1 MKQVF
6 LIHAHKDLVQ
16 LNALLA
22 RLADPDFVL
31 YVHLD
36 RKWRLDPAQVDPR
49 ARQIAPRRDVRW
61 GGFSQVSAT
70 LASLRQVLASEPA
83 FDKLLFLSG
92 QDYPVL
98 PDAALKEALA
108 GLAGCELIDTV
119 AIGPQGW
126 PAHYRYQYFYREGSA
141 WPLRAACA
149 LANRLLRCAG
159 RTRRFPA
166 GLQPYGGSTWWAL
179 SRPCLV
185 HVLEQVDAQPGLAR
199 FFRTVLC
206 PDELFFQTLVMASPF
221 AARVVA
227 RNYRYVQWPAG
238 SSRNPQVLVEDD
250 LARIRA
256 SGAHFCRKLEGGRS
270 AGLRVRLDAWAAAS
284 RSPG

>member
-22 RLADPDFVL
+22 RLSDPDFVL

-49 ARQIAPRRDVRW
+49 ARQIVPRRDVRW

-70 LASLRQVLASEPA
+70 LASLRQVLAGEPA
-83 FDKLLFLSG
+83 FDKLLFLSA

-98 PDAALKEALA
+98 PNAALKDALAALA
-108 GLAGCELIDTV
+108 GRELIDTV
-119 AIGPQGW
+119 PIGPEGW
-126 PAHYRYQYFYREGSA
+126 PADYRYQYFYREGSA
-141 WPLRAACA
+141 FPARAACA
-149 LANRLLRCAG
+149 LANRCLRAAG

-166 GLQPYGGSTWWAL
+166 GLRPYGGSTWWAL

-185 HVLEQVDAQPGLAR
+185 HLLERVDAQPGLAR

-221 AARVVA
+221 AARVMA

-250 LARIRA
+250 LARIRS
-256 SGAHFCRKLEGGRS
+256 SGAHFCRKLEGDRS
-270 AGLRVRLDAWAAAS
+270 AVLRARLDACAGI
-284 RSPG
+284 PHGVG